1 MSLDLILLTLPY
13 LSSADANSLFAFCLT
28 TEILEAK
35 DNAVQKRGYKIL
47 GKLIESGKIQID
59 AEAVLQQLDK
69 LLDGLSSAA
78 KKVCC
83 NVSLEVVRVLTCF
96 KGPIYSAHSPAV
108 TNSVH
113 KSSYDPIYH
122 PRSGAGYKRAFREG
136 KDSGVRPYCCH
147 GQENVRRRR
156 R

>member
-1 MSLDLILLTLPY
+1 MSLDLVLLTLPY
-13 LSSADANSLFAFCLT
+13 LSSTDANSLFTLCLT
-28 TEILEAK
+28 AEILEAK

-78 KKVCC
+78 KKVRCKV
-83 NVSLEVVRVLTCF
+83 NLKIGIVLICF
-96 KGPIYSAHSPAV
+96 IGPIYPAHSPAI
-108 TNSVH
+108 TNPVH
-113 KSSYDPIYH
+113 KSSHDPIHH

-136 KDSGVRPYCCH
+136 EDSRVRPNCCN
-147 GQENVRRRR
+147 GEENVGRRCR
-156 R
+156 